1 MPNPLINKLLANL
14 NTPELL
20 DILVNQLSMSEL
32 NSLLLEVYRQ
42 KAQQITPPQLLQNYL
57 QNRFVAPS
65 PLPMLDFLEFE
76 LKILQL
82 ADLQLFSL
90 IELSPLSPLGA
101 CSVVASADQNK
112 IVSAL
117 RGTEVTAD
125 ATNLLALECAK
136 IRKQTQFPESMLNF
150 ATIHRHVRT
159 QVFDFK
165 GFSPHFKILGLVTA
179 GRDSGNFEFE
189 KLSIYRHLQFYYIYF
204 TEILAIQEVKI
215 HLKFLNNETE
225 PNRLAGSVFEYLQI
239 KMPNVLI
246 EKSDNQQVSQNYYQQ
261 LQFKFIMNWEGQ
273 TFEIADGGYVDWTQK
288 LTQNRKERFL
298 ISGLGIELLYK
309 LIHQLL

>member
-1 MPNPLINKLLANL
+1 MPNPLIDKLLANL
-14 NTPELL
+14 NTPDLL

-65 PLPMLDFLEFE
+65 LLPKLDFLEFE

-82 ADLQLFSL
+82 ADSQSFSL

-125 ATNLLALECAK
+125 ATNVLALECAK
-136 IRKQTQFPESMLNF
+136 IRKQAQFPNTMLHF

-165 GFSPHFKILGLVTA
+165 GFSPHFKILGLVSA
-179 GRDSGNFEFE
+179 GRDNGSFEFE
-189 KLSIYRHLQFYYIYF
+189 KLSIYHHLQFYHHFF
-204 TEILAIQEVKI
+204 TEILAIQAVKI
-215 HLKFLNNETE
+215 HLKFLNNESE
-225 PNRLAGSVFEYLQI
+225 VNRLAESVLEYLKI
-239 KMPNVLI
+239 KMPNVI
-246 EKSDNQQVSQNYYQQ
+246 IKQSDNQQVSQNYYQQ
-261 LQFKFIMNWEGQ
+261 LQFKFIVDWGGQ
-273 TFEIADGGYVDWTQK
+273 SFEIADGGYVDWTQK

-309 LIHQLL
+309 LMNQLL